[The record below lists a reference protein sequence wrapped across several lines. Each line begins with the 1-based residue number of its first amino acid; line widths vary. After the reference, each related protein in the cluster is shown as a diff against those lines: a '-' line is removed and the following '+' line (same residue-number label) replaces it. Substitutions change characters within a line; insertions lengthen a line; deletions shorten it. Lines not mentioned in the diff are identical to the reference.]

1 MSKWARAVLYK
12 YMYAELPE
20 QLDLQ
25 RKLQIKTK
33 QLVVEANSHAE
44 ELCGQRATKVRAA
57 MIEEERLKEKV
68 RGT

>member
-1 MSKWARAVLYK
+1 MSKWARAVTYK

-33 QLVVEANSHAE
+33 QLVVEANSYAE
-44 ELCGQRATKVRAA
+44 ELCG
-57 MIEEERLKEKV
+57 
-68 RGT
+68 